1 MNTSR
6 LVRKSALLSTRGE
19 GGRVSVRQIFLLR
32 NQYNC
37 WTLGQSAAAEHEL
50 RAARGHRLCNAA
62 LTRHH
67 RHRATPTR
75 LPSGLCHTAGDTLE
89 PLGKSRPHLA
99 LGDPFVGTMLSASG
113 SVCRKCHQA
122 QMPVTLSLHKTVPKL
137 P

>member
-6 LVRKSALLSTRGE
+6 LVRKSALLPTRGE
-19 GGRVSVRQIFLLR
+19 GGRVSVRQISFIR

-37 WTLGQSAAAEHEL
+37 WTLGQSVAAVHEL
-50 RAARGHRLCNAA
+50 KAARGHRLCNVA

-75 LPSGLCHTAGDTLE
+75 SSSGLCYTTGDTLE
-89 PLGKSRPHLA
+89 PLGKSSPYL
-99 LGDPFVGTMLSASG
+99 PFGGSFMGTILLASG
-113 SVCRKCHQA
+113 SVCRRCHQA
-122 QMPVTLSLHKTVPKL
+122 QMPVTLSLHNTVSKL